1 MDCRGDGRGIAPTFR
16 RLHLMHRDVG
26 LWKSRRLPPLP
37 GPNIP
42 GMDIPDAYSY
52 LRNPRP
58 SPLLPQFVG
67 NSLGLCLR
75 KFSGFILILR
85 YPYATFCDSSSYSSQ
100 NSRPILQFQE
110 SPQRNIACRF
120 SKNRPREAGCG
131 LVPVERAVVF
141 VAEKAAGTW
150 HGDFIT
156 NKISKSL

>member
-1 MDCRGDGRGIAPTFR
+1 MFFGGNFWSCGRRGDGRGIVPTFR

-52 LRNPRP
+52 LRNPP
-58 SPLLPQFVG
+58 PVSPAAAICWQFPRFVPAQIFR
-67 NSLGLCLR
+67 L
-75 KFSGFILILR
+75 
-85 YPYATFCDSSSYSSQ
+85 YPYFAISAINFHLDSSSYSSQ

-120 SKNRPREAGCG
+120 RRTGQGRRGAGWY
-131 LVPVERAVVF
+131 LSNEP
-141 VAEKAAGTW
+141 
-150 HGDFIT
+150 
-156 NKISKSL
+156 

>member
-1 MDCRGDGRGIAPTFR
+1 MFFGGNFWSCGRRGDGRRIAPTFR
-16 RLHLMHRDVG
+16 RLHLMHRDVR
-26 LWKSRRLPPLP
+26 LWESRRLTPLP
-37 GPNIP
+37 EPNIP
-42 GMDIPDAYSY
+42 GMDIPDACSY

-67 NSLGLCLR
+67 NSYDVCLR

-120 SKNRPREAGCG
+120 RRTGQG
-131 LVPVERAVVF
+131 RRG
-141 VAEKAAGTW
+141 AAGACRT
-150 HGDFIT
+150 
-156 NKISKSL
+156 SRSLCC